1 MAAGNT
7 YEAIAVYTTA
17 NATTNSLTFN
27 SIPSTYTDLVLVASV
42 LGATNSGWT
51 ATVRFNGDSGN
62 NYSFTQVIGN
72 GTAAS
77 SIRSAN
83 ASSFQFAGAV
93 GGLSTTNPITGICSI
108 QNYANTTTYKT
119 AIGRDND
126 SSGTVATVAL
136 WRNTAAIN
144 SITVFLSNTSYY
156 FANNSVFSLYG
167 IKAA

>member
-1 MAAGNT
+1 MPST
-7 YEAIAVYTTA
+7 YTPIAVYTTA

-51 ATVRFNGDSGN
+51 ATVRFNGDS
-62 NYSFTQVIGN
+62 
-72 GTAAS
+72 
-77 SIRSAN
+77 AN
-83 ASSFQFAGAV
+83 TSSFQFAGAV

-126 SSGTVATVAL
+126 SSGAVATVAL

-144 SITVFLSNTSYY
+144 SITVFLSNASYY
-156 FANNSVFSLYG
+156 FANNSVFTLYG